1 MSHTPNMKKRAIRS
15 FVLRQGRLTNGQ
27 KIALE
32 HLWPLYGIEYAENTL
47 DLPNLFQSDAPI
59 TLEIGFGNGDS
70 LATMAKAA
78 PERNFLGIE
87 VHRPGVG
94 RLLHLIDE
102 YELSNLR
109 VIHHD
114 AIEIL
119 EKCIPS
125 HSIDRVQLF
134 FPDPWHK
141 KRHNKRR
148 IVQPEFIQQIHSLLI
163 TGGVFHLATDWE
175 KYAQHMHKVM
185 EASDTFQNISTSPF
199 SAKPDER
206 PLTKFENRGLKLGH
220 GVWDLL
226 YKSL

>member
-1 MSHTPNMKKRAIRS
+1 MNHQHRAIRS
-15 FVLRQGRLTNGQ
+15 FVLRQGRLTKGQ
-27 KIALE
+27 HYALE
-32 HLWPLYGIEYAENTL
+32 NFWPLYGIEQAESKLNFST
-47 DLPNLFQSDAPI
+47 LFQREAPI

-70 LATMAKAA
+70 LATMAKAS

-109 VIHHD
+109 IIHDD
-114 AIEIL
+114 AINVL
-119 EKCIPS
+119 KQRIPKQT
-125 HSIDRVQLF
+125 IDKVQLF

-141 KRHNKRR
+141 KKHNKRR
-148 IVQPEFIQQIHSLLI
+148 IVQPEFVQLIHSLLVTDGI
-163 TGGVFHLATDWE
+163 FHLATDWE
-175 KYAQHMHKVM
+175 DYAHHMRDVM
-185 EASDTFQNISTSPF
+185 QVTDNFQSTANTPF
-199 SAKPDER
+199 STRPVSR

-226 YKSL
+226 YKAL